1 MKYETITLSKF
12 LSRTLGLEGSD
23 LKRITHLDAKTL
35 FPDLKRSTFEHVEKC
50 PEEILTGKIMMV
62 SDGKTIVPYYVPT
75 LKTEFEIQEVKIE
88 YDEVEEIVDKKYDYA
103 DMTIYELKQLLNRKF
118 NSYKNSREARK
129 ELEKRGIVLT
139 KKYNR
144 NEVKRMK
151 EDEVNER
158 N

>member
-12 LSRTLGLEGSD
+12 LSRTMGLEGID
-23 LKRITHLDAKTL
+23 LKKITHLAAKEL
-35 FPDLKRSTFEHVEKC
+35 FPELKRSTFEHVKKF
-50 PEEILTGKIMMV
+50 PEDIMTGKIMMV
-62 SDGKTIVPYYVPT
+62 SDGKTVVPYYAPT
-75 LKTEFEIQEVKIE
+75 IKKDLEMKEVRIEFDDPEEPKDKE
-88 YDEVEEIVDKKYDYA
+88 YDYTRMSV
-103 DMTIYELKQLLNRKF
+103 YELKQLLNRKF
-118 NSYKNSREARK
+118 NTYKNAREARK

>member
-12 LSRTLGLEGSD
+12 LSRTLGLEGKD
-23 LKRITHLDAKTL
+23 LKRITHLDAKEL
-35 FPDLKRSTFEHVEKC
+35 FPNLKRSTFEHVERC
-50 PEEILTGKIMMV
+50 PEELRSGKIIMV
-62 SDGKTIVPYYVPT
+62 SDGKTVIPYYVPR
-75 LKTEFEIQEVKIE
+75 LKTRFEEQRVKIE
-88 YDEVEEIVDKKYDYA
+88 FDEVEEVVDKEYDYTS
-103 DMTIYELKQLLNRKF
+103 MTIYELKQLLNRKF
-118 NSYKNSREARK
+118 NTYKNSREARR
-129 ELEKRGIVLT
+129 ELEKRGVVLT

>member
-12 LSRTLGLEGSD
+12 LSRTLGLQGSD

-75 LKTEFEIQEVKIE
+75 LKTEFEIQ
-88 YDEVEEIVDKKYDYA
+88 
-103 DMTIYELKQLLNRKF
+103 
-118 NSYKNSREARK
+118 
-129 ELEKRGIVLT
+129 
-139 KKYNR
+139 
-144 NEVKRMK
+144 
-151 EDEVNER
+151 
-158 N
+158 